1 MWFLDSTRQS
11 GDQGGRRHTWPI
23 KATARGQ
30 GHKPLSLG
38 QPTCLLLAP
47 PVLALGSMALW
58 LTVVIALTCLGG
70 LASPGPHSRRE
81 LKELIEEL
89 VNITQNQVSLCN
101 GSMVWSVNLT
111 TSMQYCAALESL
123 INVSDCTAIQ
133 RTQRML
139 KALCTQKP
147 SAGQISSE
155 RSRDTKIEV
164 IQLVK
169 NLLNHLR
176 RNFRH
181 GNFK

>member
-1 MWFLDSTRQS
+1 AGS
-11 GDQGGRRHTWPI
+11 GPTIVLRSLVWPEERVGGES
-23 KATARGQ
+23 GQ
-30 GHKPLSLG
+30 GWEACEQEPQQWPFIPSETLVRRLSL
-38 QPTCLLLAP
+38 TE
-47 PVLALGSMALW
+47 
-58 LTVVIALTCLGG
+58 
-70 LASPGPHSRRE
+70 GPHSRRE

-111 TSMQYCAALESL
+111 TGMYCAALESL

-147 SAGQISSE
+147 SAGQTASE

>member
-1 MWFLDSTRQS
+1 SPLPPVPPSRPPPEAAEE
-11 GDQGGRRHTWPI
+11 GRAAQNLFISPI
-23 KATARGQ
+23 SHYIR
-30 GHKPLSLG
+30 PLSPRGIAATVRPARLLPRAG
-38 QPTCLLLAP
+38 AHLPTVPRLSLH
-47 PVLALGSMALW
+47 
-58 LTVVIALTCLGG
+58 
-70 LASPGPHSRRE
+70 GPHSRRE

-111 TSMQYCAALESL
+111 TGMYCAALESL

-147 SAGQISSE
+147 SAGQTASE

>member
-1 MWFLDSTRQS
+1 MSLVARQES
-11 GDQGGRRHTWPI
+11 GRAGSSASADARPVGGPD
-23 KATARGQ
+23 A
-30 GHKPLSLG
+30 PL
-38 QPTCLLLAP
+38 A
-47 PVLALGSMALW
+47 
-58 LTVVIALTCLGG
+58 
-70 LASPGPHSRRE
+70 GPHSRRE

-111 TSMQYCAALESL
+111 TGMYCAALESL

-147 SAGQISSE
+147 SAGQTASE

>member
-1 MWFLDSTRQS
+1 LRVCSS
-11 GDQGGRRHTWPI
+11 
-23 KATARGQ
+23 
-30 GHKPLSLG
+30 
-38 QPTCLLLAP
+38 LLL
-47 PVLALGSMALW
+47 LALGSMALW

-70 LASPGPHSRRE
+70 LASPGPAPPSTRRE

-89 VNITQNQVSLCN
+89 VNITQNQASLCN

-111 TSMQYCAALESL
+111 AGVYCAALESL

-133 RTQRML
+133 KTQRML
-139 KALCTQKP
+139 KGLCSQKP
-147 SAGQISSE
+147 SARQISSE
-155 RSRDTKIEV
+155 LSRDTKIEV

-181 GNFK
+181 GNFE